1 MNANRL
7 LAAIAGF
14 IALGFILSSSIFVV
28 DQRNFAVVFAF
39 GQIVRVIE
47 QPGLQFKYP
56 APFESVRF
64 FDRRILTIDN
74 PEAER
79 FITVKYPAPFES
91 VRFFDRRI
99 LTIDNPEAERFITA
113 EKKNLLVDSYVKW
126 RIVDPRKFFVSFK
139 GDERLAQ
146 DRLTQLIR
154 SALNEEFTKRTVR
167 EIISDQREQVM
178 EGIRKKVA
186 DDAADIGVEI
196 VDVRLKRVDL
206 LAEISDSVY
215 RRMEAE
221 RKRVANELRSMG
233 AAESDKIRANAE
245 RQRDTI
251 LAEAYREAQKIK
263 GAGDAKAT
271 ALYADAFGR
280 DPQFAQFYQSLQA
293 YRSSFKDKKDVMVV
307 EPNGEFFKFL
317 NKKN

>member
-1 MNANRL
+1 MNLNRL
-7 LAAIAGF
+7 IAGL
-14 IALGFILSSSIFVV
+14 IALIAFVYILSSSIFVV
-28 DQRNFAVVFAF
+28 DQRKFAVVFSF

-47 QPGLQFKYP
+47 QPGLQAKYP
-56 APFESVRF
+56 APFE
-64 FDRRILTIDN
+64 N
-74 PEAER
+74 
-79 FITVKYPAPFES
+79 

-126 RIVDPRKFFVSFK
+126 RIVDPRKFFISFK
-139 GDERLAQ
+139 GDERLAE

-167 EIISDQREQVM
+167 ELISDQREQVM
-178 EGIRKKVA
+178 QGIRKKVA
-186 DDAADIGVEI
+186 DDASDIGVEI

-221 RKRVANELRSMG
+221 RKRVANELRSTG

-251 LAEAYREAQKIK
+251 LAKIVS
-263 GAGDAKAT
+263 
-271 ALYADAFGR
+271 R
-280 DPQFAQFYQSLQA
+280 
-293 YRSSFKDKKDVMVV
+293 
-307 EPNGEFFKFL
+307 
-317 NKKN
+317 

>member
-7 LAAIAGF
+7 LAGAAGLV
-14 IALGFILSSSIFVV
+14 ALIFVLSSSIFVL

-47 QPGLQFKYP
+47 QPGLQIKYP
-56 APFESVRF
+56 APFENVRF
-64 FDRRILTIDN
+64 FDRRILTIDT

-79 FITVKYPAPFES
+79 FITS
-91 VRFFDRRI
+91 
-99 LTIDNPEAERFITA
+99 
-113 EKKNLLVDSYVKW
+113 EKKNLLVDSFVKW

-146 DRLTQLIR
+146 DRLTQLVR
-154 SALNEEFTKRTVR
+154 SALNDEFTKRTVR
-167 EIISDQREQVM
+167 EIISDQREEVM
-178 EGIRKKVA
+178 QGIRKKVA
-186 DDAADIGVEI
+186 MDASEIGVEI
-196 VDVRLKRVDL
+196 VDVRLKRIDL

-221 RKRVANELRSMG
+221 RKRVANELRSTG

-251 LAEAYREAQKIK
+251 LAEAYRDAQKIK
-263 GAGDAKAT
+263 GSGDAKAT
-271 ALYADAFGR
+271 ALYAEAFGR
-280 DPQFAQFYQSLQA
+280 DAQFAQFYQSLQA
-293 YRSSFKDKKDVMVV
+293 YRSSFKDKRDVMVV
-307 EPNGEFFKFL
+307 EPSSEFFKFM
-317 NKKN
+317 NKKNW

>member
-1 MNANRL
+1 MYV
-7 LAAIAGF
+7 
-14 IALGFILSSSIFVV
+14 LSSSIFVV
-28 DQRNFAVVFAF
+28 DQRKFAVVFSF

-47 QPGLQFKYP
+47 KPGLQ
-56 APFESVRF
+56 
-64 FDRRILTIDN
+64 I
-74 PEAER
+74 
-79 FITVKYPAPFES
+79 KYPAPFES

-126 RIVDPRKFFVSFK
+126 RIVDPRKFFISFK

-146 DRLTQLIR
+146 DRLTQLVR

-167 EIISDQREQVM
+167 ELISDQREQVM
-178 EGIRKKVA
+178 QGIRKKVA
-186 DDAADIGVEI
+186 DDASDIGVEI

-221 RKRVANELRSMG
+221 RKRVANELRSTG

-263 GAGDAKAT
+263 GSGDATAT

-293 YRSSFKDKKDVMVV
+293 YRSSFKDKKDVMVL
-307 EPNGEFFKFL
+307 EPNGEFFKFMH
-317 NKKN
+317 KKN

>member
-7 LAAIAGF
+7 IAAGISF
-14 IALGFILSSSIFVV
+14 IALIYVLSSSIFVV
-28 DQRNFAVVFAF
+28 DQRKFAVVFSF

-47 QPGLQFKYP
+47 KPGIQIKFP
-56 APFESVRF
+56 APFE
-64 FDRRILTIDN
+64 N
-74 PEAER
+74 
-79 FITVKYPAPFES
+79 

-126 RIVDPRKFFVSFK
+126 RIVDPRKFFISFK

-146 DRLTQLIR
+146 DRLTQLVR

-167 EIISDQREQVM
+167 ELISDQREEVM
-178 EGIRKKVA
+178 QGIRKKVA
-186 DDAADIGVEI
+186 DDASDIGVEI

-221 RKRVANELRSMG
+221 RKRVANELRSTG

-251 LAEAYREAQKIK
+251 LAEAYRDAQKIK

-271 ALYADAFGR
+271 ALYAEAFGR
-280 DPQFAQFYQSLQA
+280 DPQFAQFYQSLEA
-293 YRSSFKDKKDVMVV
+293 YRSSFKDKKDIMVV

-317 NKKN
+317 HKK

>member
-7 LAAIAGF
+7 LAAIAGLIGLF
-14 IALGFILSSSIFVV
+14 YILTSSIFVV
-28 DQRNFAVVFAF
+28 DQRNYAVVFSF

-47 QPGLQFKYP
+47 QPGLQVKLP
-56 APFESVRF
+56 APFENVRF
-64 FDRRILTIDN
+64 FDRRILTIDT

-79 FITVKYPAPFES
+79 FITS
-91 VRFFDRRI
+91 
-99 LTIDNPEAERFITA
+99 

-146 DRLTQLIR
+146 DRLTQLVR

-178 EGIRKKVA
+178 QGIRKKVA

-221 RKRVANELRSMG
+221 RKRVANELRSTG

-263 GAGDAKAT
+263 GSGDARAT

-293 YRSSFKDKKDVMVV
+293 YRSSFKDKRDVMVI
-307 EPNGEFFKFL
+307 EPNGEFFKFM

>member
-7 LAAIAGF
+7 LAAIAGLIGLF
-14 IALGFILSSSIFVV
+14 YILTSSIFVV
-28 DQRNFAVVFAF
+28 DQRNYAVVFSF

-47 QPGLQFKYP
+47 QPGLQVKLP
-56 APFESVRF
+56 APFENVRF
-64 FDRRILTIDN
+64 FDRRILTIDT

-79 FITVKYPAPFES
+79 FITS
-91 VRFFDRRI
+91 
-99 LTIDNPEAERFITA
+99 

-146 DRLTQLIR
+146 DRLTQLVR

-178 EGIRKKVA
+178 QGIRKKVA
-186 DDAADIGVEI
+186 DDASDIGVEI

-221 RKRVANELRSMG
+221 RKRVANELRSTG

-263 GAGDAKAT
+263 GSGDAKAT

-293 YRSSFKDKKDVMVV
+293 YRSSFKDKKDVIVV
-307 EPNGEFFKFL
+307 EPNGEFFKFMH
-317 NKKN
+317 KKN

>member
-1 MNANRL
+1 MNFNRL
-7 LAAIAGF
+7 IAGAIAF
-14 IALGFILSSSIFVV
+14 IALMYVLSSSIFVV
-28 DQRNFAVVFAF
+28 DQRKFAVVFSF

-47 QPGLQFKYP
+47 KPGLQIKYP
-56 APFESVRF
+56 S
-64 FDRRILTIDN
+64 
-74 PEAER
+74 
-79 FITVKYPAPFES
+79 PFES

-146 DRLTQLIR
+146 DRLTQLVR

-178 EGIRKKVA
+178 QGIRTKVA
-186 DDAADIGVEI
+186 DDASDIGVEI

-221 RKRVANELRSMG
+221 RKRVANELRSTG

-263 GAGDAKAT
+263 GSGDATAT

-293 YRSSFKDKKDVMVV
+293 YRSSFKDKKDVMVL
-307 EPNGEFFKFL
+307 EPNGEFFKFMH
-317 NKKN
+317 KKN

>member
-7 LAAIAGF
+7 LAGAAGLV
-14 IALGFILSSSIFVV
+14 ALIFVLSSSIFVL

-47 QPGLQFKYP
+47 QPGLQIKYP
-56 APFESVRF
+56 APFENVRL
-64 FDRRILTIDN
+64 FDRRILTIDT

-79 FITVKYPAPFES
+79 FITS
-91 VRFFDRRI
+91 
-99 LTIDNPEAERFITA
+99 
-113 EKKNLLVDSYVKW
+113 EKKNLLVDSFVKW

-146 DRLTQLIR
+146 DRLTQLVR

-167 EIISDQREQVM
+167 EIISDQREEVM
-178 EGIRKKVA
+178 QGIRKKVA
-186 DDAADIGVEI
+186 MDASEIGVEI
-196 VDVRLKRVDL
+196 VDVRLKRIDL

-221 RKRVANELRSMG
+221 RKRVANELRSTG

-251 LAEAYREAQKIK
+251 LAEAYRDAQKIK
-263 GAGDAKAT
+263 GSGDAKAT
-271 ALYADAFGR
+271 ALYAEAFGR
-280 DPQFAQFYQSLQA
+280 DAQFAQFYQSLQA
-293 YRSSFKDKKDVMVV
+293 YRSSFKDKRDVMVV
-307 EPNGEFFKFL
+307 EPSSEFFKFM

>member
-7 LAAIAGF
+7 LAVIAGLIGLF
-14 IALGFILSSSIFVV
+14 YLLTSSIFVV
-28 DQRNFAVVFAF
+28 DQRNYAVVFSF

-47 QPGLQFKYP
+47 QPGLQVKMP
-56 APFESVRF
+56 APFENVRF
-64 FDRRILTIDN
+64 FDRRILTIDT

-79 FITVKYPAPFES
+79 FITS
-91 VRFFDRRI
+91 
-99 LTIDNPEAERFITA
+99 

-146 DRLTQLIR
+146 DRLTQLVR

-178 EGIRKKVA
+178 QGIRKKVA
-186 DDAADIGVEI
+186 DDASDIGVEI

-221 RKRVANELRSMG
+221 RKRVANELRSTG

-263 GAGDAKAT
+263 GSGDARAT

-293 YRSSFKDKKDVMVV
+293 YRSSFKDKRDVMVV

-317 NKKN
+317 HKKN

>member
-7 LAAIAGF
+7 IAAAIAF
-14 IALGFILSSSIFVV
+14 IALIYVLSSSIFVV
-28 DQRNFAVVFAF
+28 DQRKFAVVFSF

-47 QPGLQFKYP
+47 QPGIQ
-56 APFESVRF
+56 
-64 FDRRILTIDN
+64 
-74 PEAER
+74 
-79 FITVKYPAPFES
+79 VKYPAPFES

-126 RIVDPRKFFVSFK
+126 RIVDPRKFFISFK

-146 DRLTQLIR
+146 DRLTQLVR

-167 EIISDQREQVM
+167 ELISDQREEVM
-178 EGIRKKVA
+178 QGIRKKVA
-186 DDAADIGVEI
+186 VDASDIGVEI

-221 RKRVANELRSMG
+221 RKRVANELRSTG

-251 LAEAYREAQKIK
+251 LAEAYRDAQKIK

-271 ALYADAFGR
+271 AVYAEAFGR
-280 DPQFAQFYQSLQA
+280 DPSFAQFYQNLEA
-293 YRSSFKDKKDVMVV
+293 YRTSFKDKKDLMVI
-307 EPNGEFFKFL
+307 EPNGEFFKNL
-317 NKKN
+317 HKK

>member
-7 LAAIAGF
+7 IAAAIAL
-14 IALGFILSSSIFVV
+14 IALMFVLSSSIFVV
-28 DQRNFAVVFAF
+28 DQRKFAVVFSF

-47 QPGLQFKYP
+47 TPGLQ
-56 APFESVRF
+56 
-64 FDRRILTIDN
+64 L
-74 PEAER
+74 
-79 FITVKYPAPFES
+79 KYPAPFES

-126 RIVDPRKFFVSFK
+126 RIVDPRKFFISFK

-146 DRLTQLIR
+146 DRLTQLVR
-154 SALNEEFTKRTVR
+154 SALNEEFTKRTVL
-167 EIISDQREQVM
+167 ELISDQREEVM
-178 EGIRKKVA
+178 QGIRKKVA

-251 LAEAYREAQKIK
+251 LAEAYRDAQKIK

-271 ALYADAFGR
+271 ALYAEAFGR
-280 DPQFAQFYQSLQA
+280 DPQFAQFYQSLEA
-293 YRSSFKDKKDVMVV
+293 YRSSFKDKKDIMVV

-317 NKKN
+317 HKK

>member
-7 LAAIAGF
+7 IAAGIGF
-14 IALGFILSSSIFVV
+14 VALIYILSSSIFVV
-28 DQRNFAVVFAF
+28 DQRKYAVVFSF

-47 QPGLQFKYP
+47 NPGIQ
-56 APFESVRF
+56 
-64 FDRRILTIDN
+64 
-74 PEAER
+74 
-79 FITVKYPAPFES
+79 VKMPAPFES

-126 RIVDPRKFFVSFK
+126 RIVDPRKFFISFK

-146 DRLTQLIR
+146 DRLTQLVR

-167 EIISDQREQVM
+167 ELISDQREEVM
-178 EGIRKKVA
+178 QGIRKKVA
-186 DDAADIGVEI
+186 DDASDIGVEI

-251 LAEAYREAQKIK
+251 LAEAYRDAQKIK

-271 ALYADAFGR
+271 ALYAEAFGR
-280 DPQFAQFYQSLQA
+280 DPQFAQFYQSLEA

-307 EPNGEFFKFL
+307 EPTGEFFKFL
-317 NKKN
+317 HKK

>member
-7 LAAIAGF
+7 LAGAAGLV
-14 IALGFILSSSIFVV
+14 ALIFVLSSSIFVL

-47 QPGLQFKYP
+47 QPGLQIKYP
-56 APFESVRF
+56 APFENVRF
-64 FDRRILTIDN
+64 FDRRILTIDT

-79 FITVKYPAPFES
+79 FITS
-91 VRFFDRRI
+91 
-99 LTIDNPEAERFITA
+99 
-113 EKKNLLVDSYVKW
+113 EKKNLLVDSFVKW

-146 DRLTQLIR
+146 DRLTQLVR

-167 EIISDQREQVM
+167 EIISDQREEVM
-178 EGIRKKVA
+178 QGIRKKVA
-186 DDAADIGVEI
+186 LDASEIGVEI
-196 VDVRLKRVDL
+196 VDVRLKRIDL

-221 RKRVANELRSMG
+221 RKRVANELRSTG

-251 LAEAYREAQKIK
+251 LAEAYRDAQKIK
-263 GAGDAKAT
+263 GSGDAKAT
-271 ALYADAFGR
+271 ALYAEAFGR
-280 DPQFAQFYQSLQA
+280 DAQFAQFYQSLQA
-293 YRSSFKDKKDVMVV
+293 YRSSFKDKRDVMVV
-307 EPNGEFFKFL
+307 EPSSEFFKFM
-317 NKKN
+317 NKKNW

>member
-7 LAAIAGF
+7 FAGIAAI
-14 IALGFILSSSIFVV
+14 IALTYVLASSIFIV
-28 DQRNFAVVFAF
+28 DQRNFAVVFSF

-47 QPGLQFKYP
+47 QPGLQ
-56 APFESVRF
+56 
-64 FDRRILTIDN
+64 I
-74 PEAER
+74 
-79 FITVKYPAPFES
+79 KYPAPFES

-126 RIVDPRKFFVSFK
+126 RIVDPRKFFISFK

-167 EIISDQREQVM
+167 ELISDQREEVM
-178 EGIRKKVA
+178 QGIRKKVA
-186 DDAADIGVEI
+186 VDADDIGVEI

-221 RKRVANELRSMG
+221 RKRVANELRSTG

-251 LAEAYREAQKIK
+251 LAEAYRDAQKIK
-263 GAGDAKAT
+263 GSGDARAT
-271 ALYADAFGR
+271 ALYAEAFGR
-280 DPQFAQFYQSLQA
+280 DPQFAQFYQSLEA
-293 YRSSFKDKKDVMVV
+293 YRSSFKDKKDMMVV

-317 NKKN
+317 HKKN

>member
-1 MNANRL
+1 MNLNRL
-7 LAAIAGF
+7 IAGL
-14 IALGFILSSSIFVV
+14 IALIALAYVLSSSIFVV
-28 DQRNFAVVFAF
+28 DQRKFAVVFSF

-47 QPGLQFKYP
+47 QPGLQ
-56 APFESVRF
+56 
-64 FDRRILTIDN
+64 
-74 PEAER
+74 
-79 FITVKYPAPFES
+79 VKYPAPFEN

-126 RIVDPRKFFVSFK
+126 RIVDPRKFFISFK
-139 GDERLAQ
+139 GDERLAE
-146 DRLTQLIR
+146 DRLTQLVR
-154 SALNEEFTKRTVR
+154 SALNEEFTKRSVR
-167 EIISDQREQVM
+167 ELISDQREQVM
-178 EGIRKKVA
+178 QGIRKKVA
-186 DDAADIGVEI
+186 DDASDIGVEI

-221 RKRVANELRSMG
+221 RKRVANELRSTG

-251 LAEAYREAQKIK
+251 LAEAYRDAQKIK
-263 GAGDAKAT
+263 GAGDARAT
-271 ALYADAFGR
+271 ALYAEAFGR
-280 DPQFAQFYQSLQA
+280 DPQFAQFYQSLEA
-293 YRSSFKDKKDVMVV
+293 YRSSFRDKKDIMVV

-317 NKKN
+317 HKK

>member
-1 MNANRL
+1 MNFNRL
-7 LAAIAGF
+7 IAAAIAF
-14 IALGFILSSSIFVV
+14 IALTYVLSSSIFVV
-28 DQRNFAVVFAF
+28 DQRKFAVVFSF

-47 QPGLQFKYP
+47 KPGLQ
-56 APFESVRF
+56 
-64 FDRRILTIDN
+64 I
-74 PEAER
+74 
-79 FITVKYPAPFES
+79 KYPAPFES

-126 RIVDPRKFFVSFK
+126 RIVDPRKFFISFK

-146 DRLTQLIR
+146 DRLTQLVR

-167 EIISDQREQVM
+167 ELISDQREQVM
-178 EGIRKKVA
+178 QGIRKKVA
-186 DDAADIGVEI
+186 DDASDIGVEI

-251 LAEAYREAQKIK
+251 LAEAYRDAQKIK
-263 GAGDAKAT
+263 GAGDARAT
-271 ALYADAFGR
+271 ALYAEAFGR
-280 DPQFAQFYQSLQA
+280 DPQFAQFYQSLEA

-317 NKKN
+317 HKK

>member
-1 MNANRL
+1 MNMNRL
-7 LAAIAGF
+7 IAAGIGF
-14 IALGFILSSSIFVV
+14 VALIYVLSSSIFVV
-28 DQRNFAVVFAF
+28 DQRKFAVVFSF

-47 QPGLQFKYP
+47 KPGLQ
-56 APFESVRF
+56 
-64 FDRRILTIDN
+64 I
-74 PEAER
+74 
-79 FITVKYPAPFES
+79 KYPAPFES

-126 RIVDPRKFFVSFK
+126 RIVDPRKFFISFK

-146 DRLTQLIR
+146 DRLTQLVR

-167 EIISDQREQVM
+167 ELISDQREQVM
-178 EGIRKKVA
+178 QGIRKKVA
-186 DDAADIGVEI
+186 DDASDIGVEI

-221 RKRVANELRSMG
+221 RKRVANELRSTG

-251 LAEAYREAQKIK
+251 LAEAYRDAQKIK

-271 ALYADAFGR
+271 ALYAEAFGR
-280 DPQFAQFYQSLQA
+280 DAQFAQFYQSLEA
-293 YRSSFKDKKDVMVV
+293 YRNSFKDKRDVMVV
-307 EPNGEFFKFL
+307 EPNSDFFKFMR
-317 NKKN
+317 KK

>member
-1 MNANRL
+1 MSLNRL
-7 LAAIAGF
+7 IAGLF
-14 IALGFILSSSIFVV
+14 ALIVLAYVLSSSIFIV
-28 DQRNFAVVFAF
+28 DQRKFAVVFSF

-47 QPGLQFKYP
+47 KPGLQ
-56 APFESVRF
+56 
-64 FDRRILTIDN
+64 
-74 PEAER
+74 
-79 FITVKYPAPFES
+79 VKYPAPFEN

-126 RIVDPRKFFVSFK
+126 RIVDPRKFFISFK
-139 GDERLAQ
+139 GDERLAE
-146 DRLTQLIR
+146 DRLTQLVR

-167 EIISDQREQVM
+167 ELISDQREQVM
-178 EGIRKKVA
+178 QGIRKKVA
-186 DDAADIGVEI
+186 DDASDIGVEI

-221 RKRVANELRSMG
+221 RKRVANELRSTG

-251 LAEAYREAQKIK
+251 LAEAYRDAQKIK
-263 GAGDAKAT
+263 GAGDARAT
-271 ALYADAFGR
+271 AVYAEAFGR
-280 DPQFAQFYQSLQA
+280 DAQFAQFYQSLEA
-293 YRSSFKDKKDVMVV
+293 YRSSFKDKKDIVVV

-317 NKKN
+317 HKK

>member
-7 LAAIAGF
+7 IAAGIGF
-14 IALGFILSSSIFVV
+14 IALIYVLSSSIFVV
-28 DQRNFAVVFAF
+28 DQRKFAVVFSF

-47 QPGLQFKYP
+47 KPGIQM
-56 APFESVRF
+56 
-64 FDRRILTIDN
+64 
-74 PEAER
+74 
-79 FITVKYPAPFES
+79 KYPAPFES

-126 RIVDPRKFFVSFK
+126 RIVDPRKFFISFK
-139 GDERLAQ
+139 GDERLAE
-146 DRLTQLIR
+146 DRLTQLVR

-167 EIISDQREQVM
+167 ELISDQREEVM
-178 EGIRKKVA
+178 QGIRKKVA
-186 DDAADIGVEI
+186 DDASDIGVEI

-221 RKRVANELRSMG
+221 RKRVANELRSTG

-251 LAEAYREAQKIK
+251 LAEAYRDAQKIK

-271 ALYADAFGR
+271 ALYAEAFGR
-280 DPQFAQFYQSLQA
+280 DPQFAQFYQSLEA
-293 YRSSFKDKKDVMVV
+293 YRSSFKDKKDIMVV

-317 NKKN
+317 HKK

>member
-7 LAAIAGF
+7 IAGAIAF
-14 IALGFILSSSIFVV
+14 IALIYVLSSSIFIV
-28 DQRNFAVVFAF
+28 DQRKFAVVFSF

-47 QPGLQFKYP
+47 KPGLQ
-56 APFESVRF
+56 
-64 FDRRILTIDN
+64 I
-74 PEAER
+74 
-79 FITVKYPAPFES
+79 KYPAPFES

-126 RIVDPRKFFVSFK
+126 RIVDPRKFFISFK
-139 GDERLAQ
+139 GDERLAE
-146 DRLTQLIR
+146 DRLTQLVR

-167 EIISDQREQVM
+167 ELISDQREQVM
-178 EGIRKKVA
+178 QGIRTKVT
-186 DDAADIGVEI
+186 DDASDIGVEI

-251 LAEAYREAQKIK
+251 LAEAYRDAQKIK

-271 ALYADAFGR
+271 ALYAEAFGR
-280 DPQFAQFYQSLQA
+280 DPAFAQFYQSLEA
-293 YRSSFKDKKDVMVV
+293 YRNSFKDKKDVMVV

-317 NKKN
+317 HKK